1 MDSYGDDQV
10 RLFVSSIFRLQM
22 AMIGRID
29 DMLKLLYENLKGS
42 KQHSSYSVL
51 CKLCWSKIVNDE
63 RDTPDQI
70 LIGLRTHLIVL
81 SHEQYKFCVYK
92 SNEKR

>member
-1 MDSYGDDQV
+1 MNSYGDDQV
-10 RLFVSSIFRLQM
+10 RLFVSSIFRLHM

-29 DMLKLLYENLKGS
+29 DTSKLLYEDLKGS

-51 CKLCWSKIVNDE
+51 CKLWSKIVNDE